1 MPRKLIVGKNKF
13 GNPKELAMPLEIY
26 GANNKVVWKE
36 YEIKNRHRDSRSAL
50 LFDSKRMQKEGHNI
64 IYDAQGRIVGGTLTT
79 HFTKGELTRLM
90 AIHRAKQKR
99 FNWQNNMLRRA
110 GITLRQIEMMKA
122 GQEVEALKLLLRD
135 GFFGTAIM
143 TGKLVIPEDKT
154 FSIQKIK
161 DLTSNYFLDAYIKE
175 KRTRKKSFTES
186 ARTLSKHTKE
196 VTLK

>member
-1 MPRKLIVGKNKF
+1 MPKKMVVGKNKF
-13 GNPKELAMPLEIY
+13 GNPRELAIPLEIY
-26 GANNKVVWKE
+26 GANNRVVWKE
-36 YEIKNRHRDSRSAL
+36 YEVKNRHRDSRNDL
-50 LFDSKRMQKEGHNI
+50 LFDLKRSEMKGHNL

-90 AIHRAKQKR
+90 AIHRTKQKR
-99 FNWQNNMLRRA
+99 FNWQNNILRRA
-110 GITLRQIEMMKA
+110 GITLRQIEIMKA

-143 TGKLVIPEDKT
+143 TGRLVIPEDKS

-161 DLTSNYFLDAYIKE
+161 DLVADYFLDAYIKE
-175 KRTRKKSFTES
+175 KKSRKKSFTES